1 MSLFLSR
8 PPPDLKIF
16 SLSMASFL
24 ELNHSEWKRVQGLSQ
39 MVHSLVANLLCG
51 FNLSSRVDEKPA

>member
-8 PPPDLKIF
+8 PPPDLKNF

-24 ELNHSEWKRVQGLSQ
+24 ELNHSEWVRVKGLYR
-39 MVHSLVANLLCG
+39 MVHSLVANSLCD
-51 FNLSSRVDEKPA
+51 FNLSSRVDEKPT